1 MNVLKILTTAT
12 LLLLAQSQHA
22 QETFDSLFLLEK
34 AEVFFDVN
42 QHTLQPGADTVLAE
56 IADKCRTTVRR
67 FLRIEAHTDAD
78 GSDAFNQDLSRRR
91 AETVRNYLESLG
103 ISGVQVEVTPF
114 GERQPVAGN
123 DTEDGKRLNRRA
135 TVELW
140 QRTQMTW
147 LEGQVV
153 DKETSEGIQA
163 MLYLRSRFLSDSL
176 QTDTGGFFRTPVPDK
191 IPVEVSLFAPGYFF
205 ETQTLQPN
213 SLKPIKVNF
222 ALPPAL
228 EGEVLTLKD
237 LYFVGNQDTLL
248 KSSEPELPKLLKFME
263 QNPGIRIEIAG
274 HINHPNRPPVPK
286 DSWNFGLSERRAKR
300 VYNYLIDNG
309 IDPDRAT
316 YKGYG
321 NYQMIYP
328 MARTE
333 REQAMNRRVEIRV
346 LENPVK
352 GR

>member
-1 MNVLKILTTAT
+1 MNVLKILTSAT
-12 LLLLAQSQHA
+12 ILLLAQTLSA
-22 QETFDSLFLLEK
+22 QETFDSLFLLDK

-42 QHTLQPGADTVLAE
+42 QHTLQPGADTALAG
-56 IADKCRTTVRR
+56 IADKCRTTTRR

-103 ISGVQVEVTPF
+103 LSGVQLEVTPF
-114 GERQPVAGN
+114 GERRPAAAN
-123 DTEDGKRLNRRA
+123 DTEEGKRLNRRV

-163 MLYLRSRFLSDSL
+163 TLILRSRFLNDSL
-176 QTDTGGFFRTPVPDK
+176 QTDTAGFFRAPVPDK
-191 IPVEVSLFAPGYFF
+191 IPVEVSLFSRGYFF

-213 SLKPIKVNF
+213 SLRPIKVNF

-248 KSSEPELPKLLKFME
+248 KSSEPQLPKLSKFME

-274 HINHPNRPPVPK
+274 HINHPNSPPVPK

-300 VYNYLIDNG
+300 VYNYLIEHG
-309 IDPDRAT
+309 IDAERVT

-328 MARTE
+328 LARTE
-333 REQAMNRRVEIRV
+333 KEQAMNRRVEIRV
-346 LENPVK
+346 LDNPGK
-352 GR
+352 RR